1 MLRKNIQTAAY
12 ELLEKSSC
20 MSLPIQVDKVA
31 SYLGIKIYPVK
42 LPDDDISG
50 VLDVRSEPIILINN
64 NHVPHRQRFSIA
76 HELGHFQL
84 HHISGIIHVDKK
96 SYYRDE
102 RSSEGLDE
110 IEIAAN
116 KFAAALLMPEE
127 FVRQELAKHE
137 DFIDLNE
144 DLVVS
149 LARKFDVSAT
159 AMGFRIQN
167 LGYSWF

>member
-1 MLRKNIQTAAY
+1 MIRQNIQTVAY
-12 ELLEKSSC
+12 ELLKKSGC
-20 MSLPIQVDKVA
+20 MSLPVKVDKVA
-31 SYLGIKIYPVK
+31 DYLGVKIYPVK
-42 LPDDDISG
+42 LPDDGISG
-50 VLDVRSEPIILINN
+50 VLDVRSDPIILINKD
-64 NHVPHRQRFSIA
+64 HAPHRQRFSIA

-84 HHISGIIHVDKK
+84 HHVSGIIHVDKK
-96 SYYRDE
+96 SYYRDAK
-102 RSSEGLDE
+102 SSEGLDE

-127 FVRQELAKHE
+127 FVRRELEKHE

-144 DLVVS
+144 DIIAE
-149 LARKFDVSAT
+149 LAQKFEVSAT

>member
-1 MLRKNIQTAAY
+1 MLRQNIQATAY
-12 ELLEKSSC
+12 ELLKKSGC
-20 MSLPIQVDKVA
+20 MSLPVKVNKVA
-31 SYLGIKIYPVK
+31 NHLGAKMYHVE
-42 LPDDDISG
+42 LPDDISG
-50 VLDVRSEPIILINN
+50 ILDVRSEPIILINKD
-64 NHVPHRQRFSIA
+64 HAPHRQRFSLA

-96 SYYRDE
+96 SYYRDAK
-102 RSSEGLDE
+102 SSEGLDE

-127 FVRQELAKHE
+127 FVRQELEKHE

-144 DLVVS
+144 DIVAE
-149 LARKFDVSAT
+149 LARKFEVSAT